1 MINSKPMRCL
11 YKTLSLLSLLV
22 LLQGC
27 DVADDGATYDLI
39 ALPISEV
46 ILPDTFKINER
57 YQFSISF
64 VRPDDCTGFRGFE
77 MVAEETDTHTVRHVM
92 AIGAQFHDGLCPEA
106 PETLQTSMQFVCQY
120 SSPYLFRFYTG
131 EDAYGNP
138 QYLEIEV
145 PVE

>member
-1 MINSKPMRCL
+1 MRCFTKL
-11 YKTLSLLSLLV
+11 ISLSSLLV
-22 LLQGC
+22 ILLGC
-27 DVADDGATYDLI
+27 DVSDDSATYDLI

-46 ILPDTFKINER
+46 NLPDTFKLNER
-57 YQFSISF
+57 YIFNISF

-77 MVAEETDTHTVRHVM
+77 TVAEETETHTVRHIM

-106 PETLQTSMQFVCQY
+106 PETLQTSIQFICQY